1 VPIVT
6 GSKFEILFQPRALP
20 NVRAERGY
28 PANPREDRGF
38 ALLAGHNAF
47 ELLCRL

>member
-6 GSKFEILFQPRALP
+6 GSKFEIRFQSRALL

-28 PANPREDRGF
+28 PANF
-38 ALLAGHNAF
+38 A
-47 ELLCRL
+47 